1 MTSTISRM
9 SSDDE
14 AALAD
19 LSGREAAEIAK
30 RYHALKEVES
40 QVKRD
45 LEAMNLQLRTY
56 IEKTGEPLAVEGL
69 PTLMLKPRGT
79 GLRWDSA
86 AIENLMR
93 REQEWRRLVE
103 LGCVGL
109 NASTVKEALK
119 NGNLAAIPEG
129 ATEGETWALVFDRER

>member
-1 MTSTISRM
+1 V
-9 SSDDE
+9 SSDEE

-19 LSGREAAEIAK
+19 LNGREAADIAK

-56 IEKTGEPLAVEGL
+56 IEKTGEPLTVEGI
-69 PTLMLKPRGT
+69 PTLKLKPRGT

-93 REQEWRRLVE
+93 HKEEWQRLVE

-129 ATEGETWALVFDRER
+129 ATEGEVFALVFDRER